1 MEKILKVFLISFFLL
16 ISCSKEKV
24 NQEISFKDKEYI
36 QSYLQA
42 VEAMNS
48 GDLFFAS
55 KKFSEVELASPSI
68 EYSSKAALLSAFC
81 LYSLNFYPEA
91 KESMQSFIR
100 KYSADPRVPYAE
112 YILVMISYEQIKDE
126 DKDIKPLLQ
135 TDKLIR
141 EYVKKYPDT
150 EYALDLKFKLGLVKN
165 QLAAKELYISKYY
178 IKKKKWIPAINRLKK
193 IINIYD
199 DTVFVEEALHR
210 LVEIYYTVGLEQEA
224 KATAGLLGYN
234 YNSSKWYE
242 QSYKILNKDYKI
254 LKTESTKDDEDG
266 LIKRTIKKILN

>member
-1 MEKILKVFLISFFLL
+1 M
-16 ISCSKEKV
+16 
-24 NQEISFKDKEYI
+24 
-36 QSYLQA
+36 QA

-112 YILVMISYEQIKDE
+112 YILVMISYEQIRDE

-150 EYALDLKFKLGLVKN
+150 EYALDLKFKLGLVRN

-178 IKKKKWIPAINRLKK
+178 IKKKKWIPAINRLK
-193 IINIYD
+193 IIVD
-199 DTVFVEEALHR
+199 DYNQTIFIEEALHR
-210 LVEIYYTVGLEQEA
+210 LVEIHYHIGLVEEA
-224 KATAGLLGYN
+224 KKYAKILGYN
-234 YNSSKWYE
+234 YNSSEWYE
-242 QSYKILNKDYKI
+242 EAYKILNKDYKI
-254 LKTESTKDDEDG
+254 
-266 LIKRTIKKILN
+266 IKKKDIKKDKNLFKKIIEKIK

>member
-1 MEKILKVFLISFFLL
+1 
-16 ISCSKEKV
+16 
-24 NQEISFKDKEYI
+24 
-36 QSYLQA
+36 
-42 VEAMNS
+42 MNS

-112 YILVMISYEQIKDE
+112 YILVMISYEQIIDE
-126 DKDIKPLLQ
+126 DISNLYAK
-135 TDKLIR
+135 DKLIR

-150 EYALDLKFKLGLVKN
+150 EYALDLKFKLGLVRN

-178 IKKKKWIPAINRLKK
+178 KKKKN
-193 IINIYD
+193 
-199 DTVFVEEALHR
+199 
-210 LVEIYYTVGLEQEA
+210 
-224 KATAGLLGYN
+224 GYL
-234 YNSSKWYE
+234 
-242 QSYKILNKDYKI
+242 Q
-254 LKTESTKDDEDG
+254 
-266 LIKRTIKKILN
+266 LID